1 MNPEEIK
8 LMIEDAVRRAVRPLE
23 DELHSLRL
31 EVTRLK
37 GASQTVP
44 PSENTVGDVNIAASS
59 PTLAPETPS
68 IEPTSSHP
76 VSSESVVTDLPV
88 EVPPERTDFA
98 RFLQRGLQQEAEEY
112 TEDKMKDAEPK
123 KKPGWNPFKR

>member
-8 LMIEDAVRRAVRPLE
+8 LLIDDAVRRAVRPLE

-31 EVTRLK
+31 EIARLK
-37 GASQTVP
+37 GASQTMPMPETTIQDAKPEVSSP
-44 PSENTVGDVNIAASS
+44 VAESPAPASS
-59 PTLAPETPS
+59 QPVVPE
-68 IEPTSSHP
+68 
-76 VSSESVVTDLPV
+76 LPV

-112 TEDKMKDAEPK
+112 TEDKMKDAEQK

>member
-8 LMIEDAVRRAVRPLE
+8 LLIEDAVRRAVRPLE

-31 EVTRLK
+31 EVARLK
-37 GASQTVP
+37 GATPTVSSP
-44 PSENTVGDVNIAASS
+44 PENTASDANSEVSS
-59 PTLAPETPS
+59 PVPTLETPS
-68 IEPTSSHP
+68 SAPAP
-76 VSSESVVTDLPV
+76 NLPDLPV

-98 RFLQRGLQQEAEEY
+98 RFLQRGLQQEAQEY
-112 TEDKMKDAEPK
+112 TEDKMKDADTK

>member
-8 LMIEDAVRRAVRPLE
+8 LLIEDAVRRAVRPLE
-23 DELHSLRL
+23 EELHSLRL

-37 GASQTVP
+37 GASQTVL
-44 PSENTVGDVNIAASS
+44 PSENTVEDAKFEVSS
-59 PTLAPETPS
+59 PVPTPETPS
-68 IEPTSSHP
+68 SPP
-76 VSSESVVTDLPV
+76 PSSEPAVPDLPV

-112 TEDKMKDAEPK
+112 TEDKMKDAETK

>member
-8 LMIEDAVRRAVRPLE
+8 LLIEDAVRRTVRPLE

-31 EVTRLK
+31 EVARLK
-37 GASQTVP
+37 GSSQTVSSGQILAEP
-44 PSENTVGDVNIAASS
+44 NAETSS
-59 PTLAPETPS
+59 PIPEPETPLN
-68 IEPTSSHP
+68 PV
-76 VSSESVVTDLPV
+76 VSSQAAAPELPV

-112 TEDKMKDAEPK
+112 TEDKMKDADAK

>member
-8 LMIEDAVRRAVRPLE
+8 LLIEDAVRRAVRPLE

-31 EVTRLK
+31 EIARLK
-37 GASQTVP
+37 GASQTVSSEP
-44 PSENTVGDVNIAASS
+44 ENTVQDAKPEASS
-59 PTLAPETPS
+59 PSPAPETPS
-68 IEPTSSHP
+68 GVPAPSLP
-76 VSSESVVTDLPV
+76 DLPV

-98 RFLQRGLQQEAEEY
+98 RFLQRGLEQEAQEY
-112 TEDKMKDAEPK
+112 TEDKMKDADTK

>member
-8 LMIEDAVRRAVRPLE
+8 LLIEDAVRRAVRPLE

-31 EVTRLK
+31 EIARLK
-37 GASQTVP
+37 DASQTIP
-44 PSENTVGDVNIAASS
+44 NQHIPAEPNLAISS
-59 PTLAPETPS
+59 PIPEPETPS
-68 IEPTSSHP
+68 NPV
-76 VSSESVVTDLPV
+76 VSSEAAAPELPV

-98 RFLQRGLQQEAEEY
+98 RFLQRGLEQEAQEY
-112 TEDKMKDAEPK
+112 TEDKMKDADTK